1 MTKKEADT
9 HEKLTVSPEE
19 YYSPDI
25 LSLVNA
31 RFQEE
36 KDISNFR

>member
-9 HEKLTVSPEE
+9 HEKLTVNLEE

-25 LSLVNA
+25 VNLVNA
-31 RFQEE
+31 RFREE